1 MMSPDSIKTAP
12 EQSFQLLDELQ
23 SLLNEHIRLLR
34 KGDFSTSETLTEG
47 TGRLVDELGQIDVS
61 ERPEFTERLERLV
74 RSYRTVIFS
83 VAAEKDRLEKQL
95 QQISQGR
102 KTLCAYRGLD

>member
-1 MMSPDSIKTAP
+1 MMSSTSVKTAP
-12 EQSFQLLDELQ
+12 EQSFHLLNELQ
-23 SLLNEHIRLLR
+23 SLLNEQIKLLR
-34 KGDFSTSETLTEG
+34 KGDFSTSEALTEG

-61 ERPEFTERLERLV
+61 DRPEFRERLERLV

-95 QQISQGR
+95 QQISQAR
-102 KTLCAYRGLD
+102 KTLCAYRGFD

>member
-1 MMSPDSIKTAP
+1 MMSSASVKTAP
-12 EQSFQLLDELQ
+12 GQSFHLLNELQ
-23 SLLNEHIRLLR
+23 SLLNEQIKLVR

-47 TGRLVDELGQIDVS
+47 TGRLVNELGQTGVS
-61 ERPEFTERLERLV
+61 EHPEFAERLERLV
-74 RSYRTVIFS
+74 RSYQTVIFA

-102 KTLCAYRGLD
+102 KTLRTYRGFD